1 MADASIVSGPPS
13 LQSSMPTPAPQTTS
27 VEPVVPP
34 GIPTVQVPITA
45 APSKPASKSVTVQ
58 VNSAIIVVSFLASL
72 IVSIQPQLNAAIIA
86 NFQQNPDLGVALVTV
101 LSSLIAL
108 FNILIRIY
116 KTGQPI
122 TH

>member
-13 LQSSMPTPAPQTTS
+13 LQGTPSSTLQTTS
-27 VEPVVPP
+27 VEPVVAD
-34 GIPTVQVPITA
+34 GVPTVQVPITA
-45 APSKPASKSVTVQ
+45 APSKPASKSVRVQ

-108 FNILIRIY
+108 FNVLIRVFR
-116 KTGQPI
+116 TSQPI

>member
-13 LQSSMPTPAPQTTS
+13 LQGTPSSTLQTTS
-27 VEPVVPP
+27 VEPVVAD
-34 GIPTVQVPITA
+34 GVPTVQVPITA

-108 FNILIRIY
+108 FNVLIRVFR
-116 KTGQPI
+116 TSQPI